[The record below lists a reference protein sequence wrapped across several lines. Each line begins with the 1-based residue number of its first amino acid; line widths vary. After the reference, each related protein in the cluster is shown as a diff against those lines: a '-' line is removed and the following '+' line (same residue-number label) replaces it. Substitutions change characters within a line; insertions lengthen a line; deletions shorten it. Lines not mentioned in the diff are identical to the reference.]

1 MASMKEQ
8 SIRVRKQD
16 ILRFVLG
23 ESGTHP
29 IESYLDRAYSMD
41 ERYEVYDAFIY
52 DSFLQER
59 AVQGIPYISF
69 VKEVDKLRKI
79 ILGDEHISKREIFS
93 LCVELQEIAPA
104 SVSVPTEE
112 DKKPMVEP
120 IEGLAEKFGLDKI
133 DTSKFADA
141 KGTDES
147 RALRDYEEEQKHLFG
162 EEKEKGICWLGTI
175 PECEKHRMRYPT
187 REEMDEMMRQAD
199 EYYNEKGEEEYE

>member
-1 MASMKEQ
+1 MFLRFGAEYESFVDTERETATMVSMKEQ
-8 SIRVRKQD
+8 SIKVRKQD

-29 IESYLDRAYSMD
+29 IEAYLDRAYSMD

-59 AVQGIPYISF
+59 AVQGVPYISF

-93 LCVELQEIAPA
+93 LCDELQEIAPA

-147 RALRDYEEEQKHLFG
+147 RALRRYEEERRRLFG
-162 EEKEKGICWLGTI
+162 EEE
-175 PECEKHRMRYPT
+175 
-187 REEMDEMMRQAD
+187 
-199 EYYNEKGEEEYE
+199 

>member
-1 MASMKEQ
+1 MVSMKEQ

-112 DKKPMVEP
+112 DE
-120 IEGLAEKFGLDKI
+120 
-133 DTSKFADA
+133 
-141 KGTDES
+141 
-147 RALRDYEEEQKHLFG
+147 
-162 EEKEKGICWLGTI
+162 
-175 PECEKHRMRYPT
+175 
-187 REEMDEMMRQAD
+187 
-199 EYYNEKGEEEYE
+199 